1 MSSEKPVDKLTKTTA
16 TAELKRLAEAIRAAD
31 AAYYQDDAPAMTDAD
46 YDALRQRLT
55 AIEARFPEMKQA
67 DSPSDAVGA
76 APVGGFG
83 KVTHL
88 KPMLSLDNLFTD
100 EEVSDF
106 IARVRRFLN
115 LKPDE
120 EIAVT
125 AEPKIDGLSCSLLYE
140 NGVLVRAA
148 TRGDGAVG
156 EDVTA
161 NIRTL
166 KDVPDK
172 LKGSKGKEGGHPE
185 RIEVRGEVYMTM
197 SEFAAFQDAE
207 EAAGRKRPANPRN
220 AAAGS
225 LRQKDPSVTASR
237 PLRFFAYTWGDVS
250 APFAQTQWD
259 AVKAF
264 KAWGLPVNADMKR
277 AGSVDELL
285 AVYHSIEARRAS
297 LGYDIDGVVYK
308 IDRLDWQQRLGFV
321 SRSPR
326 WAAAHKFPAQRATT
340 VLKAIDIQVGRTG
353 ALSPV
358 ARLEPVTVGG
368 VVVQNATLHNED
380 YIAGVGSDG
389 NHIRDG
395 RDLRIGDTV
404 EVYRAGD
411 VIPKVIDVYISRR
424 PDNAQP
430 YRFPDKCPVC
440 HSPAHR
446 ELGESVRYCTGG
458 FRCPAQAVERLKHFV
473 SRRAL
478 DIEGFGDNYAKNF
491 YDSALGLVRTPADIF
506 TLKDRPEAVRKE
518 VFRIR
523 EAQAEAREVVS
534 GKKRKKILLADEREY
549 KDVDKLLAAI
559 DSRTTTAMD
568 RFIYALGIRHVG
580 ETTAKALAKQF
591 ATVDTLL
598 AAIDLAST
606 ERPSLAW
613 EELSSVSLIGPI
625 SRDKL
630 LNAASTQSE
639 LSGGGLIA
647 AAELNKAQQKSIRE
661 TFASDDEFVRL
672 VERASQAQPGL
683 AYRRL
688 ADDSEIGPVATH
700 SLIEF
705 FAEEENAQLVIALLK
720 HVKVESGR
728 LQVVES
734 ALTGKTVVFTGKLE
748 RGSREEAK
756 AAAERLGAKV
766 AGSVSK
772 NTDLLIAGPGAGSK
786 LTDAQKHGVRVLSED
801 EWIKLVNG

>member
-1 MSSEKPVDKLTKTTA
+1 MSSEKPVDKLTKAAA

-31 AAYYQDDAPAMTDAD
+31 AAYYQDDAPAMSDAD

-259 AVKAF
+259 AVKAL

-326 WAAAHKFPAQRATT
+326 WAAAHKFPAQQAMTQ
-340 VLKAIDIQVGRTG
+340 LLGIDIQVGRTG
-353 ALSPV
+353 KLAPV
-358 ARLEPVTVGG
+358 ARLAPITVGG
-368 VVVQNATLHNED
+368 VVVSNATLHNED
-380 YIAGVGSDG
+380 EIARLGVMINDWV
-389 NHIRDG
+389 I
-395 RDLRIGDTV
+395 V
-404 EVYRAGD
+404 QRAGD
-411 VIPKVIDVYISRR
+411 VIPQIVRVVEDKRPKDARAYKFPTHCPFCNSEAVRGGGEGDEEVDRR
-424 PDNAQP
+424 
-430 YRFPDKCPVC
+430 
-440 HSPAHR
+440 
-446 ELGESVRYCTGG
+446 CTGG
-458 FRCPAQAVERLKHFV
+458 LICPAQAVERLKHFV
-473 SRRAL
+473 SRRAF
-478 DIEGFGDNYAKNF
+478 DIEGLGAKQIEEF
-491 YDSALGLVRTPADIF
+491 FEAGVITAPQHIF
-506 TLKDRPEAVRKE
+506 TLEEQIAKSGRPPL
-518 VFRIR
+518 
-523 EAQAEAREVVS
+523 AEWEGYGETSA
-534 GKKRKKILLADEREY
+534 KKLFD
-549 KDVDKLLAAI
+549 AI
-559 DSRTTTAMD
+559 DKASEQPLD
-568 RFIYALGIRHVG
+568 RFLNSLGIRHIG
-580 ETTAKALAKQF
+580 ETNALLLARQFGSFEALQDAVAKAAKQ
-591 ATVDTLL
+591 
-598 AAIDLAST
+598 
-606 ERPSLAW
+606 RPN
-613 EELSSVSLIGPI
+613 
-625 SRDKL
+625 D
-630 LNAASTQSE
+630 
-639 LSGGGLIA
+639 
-647 AAELNKAQQKSIRE
+647 
-661 TFASDDEFVRL
+661 
-672 VERASQAQPGL
+672 

-688 ADDSEIGPVATH
+688 ESVGGVGPGAREKLLDAAADLPAKPPVSADDTLESSLGGIDGLNKKARAAFAAEYGDWETLRDQVQVAAEGRPGEDLL
-700 SLIEF
+700 SLAAINGFGDVAAEALVDF
-705 FAEEENAQLVIALLK
+705 FAETHNREVVQALVK
-720 HVKVESGR
+720 KVKVLPHKIADTSGSP
-728 LQVVES
+728 V
-734 ALTGKTVVFTGKLE
+734 AGKTVVFTGSLE
-748 RGSREEAK
+748 KMTRDEAK
-756 AAAERLGAKV
+756 QQAIALGAKV
-766 AGSVSK
+766 SGSVSSK
-772 NTDLLIAGPGAGSK
+772 TDLVIAGPGAGSK
-786 LTDAQKHGVRVLSED
+786 LADAQKHGVTVLSED
-801 EWIKLVNG
+801 EWLTLVGKS